1 MDNVEYHSGS
11 SYTDKPLA
19 LTWHGERYL
28 IADILSQ
35 GRTPEAKWFR
45 VRTNDGELFT
55 LSYDEKSDTWQIQ
68 NI

>member
-1 MDNVEYHSGS
+1 MDNVECHSGS

-19 LTWHGERYL
+19 FTWQGERYL

-68 NI
+68 NL